1 MKPSFTGDYPSF
13 LPQCAGIY
21 RNRQVLTVFTFDSS
35 ITESWSFSISKFAVG
50 DFFLKTLF
58 SFYKTLL
65 ECESTLVELC
75 PYLQPLC
82 PYLQPP
88 CQWIYS
94 WRTPRCWLSD
104 QRLLISPLP
113 SYIKKKKITQEETN
127 NQDRL
132 NVEYD
137 SVSRGKNTIPHNATQ
152 FLNNSLK

>member
-75 PYLQPLC
+75 PNLQPYVLT
-82 PYLQPP
+82 YNHLANE
-88 CQWIYS
+88 Y
-94 WRTPRCWLSD
+94 TPGEHLCWLSD
-104 QRLLISPLP
+104 QRLLISPLS
-113 SYIKKKKITQEETN
+113 SYIKKKKIMQEETN

-137 SVSRGKNTIPHNATQ
+137 RVSRGKNTIPHKATQ